1 MFLVMLSVLIVLHEY
16 GHFLVARRNGVRVNE
31 FSIGMGP
38 QLFGW
43 TSPSSG
49 TLYSLRALPIGG
61 YCAMQGEDNKTN
73 EAEQQRE
80 FRSSGA
86 LDDDNFQ
93 AKTPWQRLAIVLA
106 GPVANF
112 VLCYVHPV
120 RRRGCVRRC
129 ERRRAAGHR
138 HAGQGFARRRRRI
151 ALGRSHRR
159 DRRNAGRQ
167 RQNADRFDSRFA
179 RKELDV
185 SMCATASACD
195 VTSRREPCPVRS
207 ATKLGLHRLFAGSHV
222 RTRRLRRSLRRQR
235 RSVRQHRKQTLSS
248 IGLLVT
254 HFSKY
259 VGQTAG
265 PIGMGQAAATIQ
277 DWGWGP
283 YFNFAAMISFAL
295 GLFNLLPIP
304 ALDGGRAAF
313 IIAELLRGKPVDP
326 EKEAMVHFAG
336 FAVLIAL
343 MLRVAFLRHP
353 AHRQRKRSTIN
364 RGSSATQ
371 EQTDL
376 LAKQDRQVR
385 REERVDRRR
394 QSRRRPVDDHD
405 RYRRCR

>member
-1 MFLVMLSVLIVLHEY
+1 MLIAAITVAGIGKVFLFLIMLSVLITLHEY

-43 TSPSSG
+43 TSPKSG

-80 FRSSGA
+80 FRSSKE

-112 VLCYVHPV
+112 VLCYVILFVGAVSFGIASDGAQPV
-120 RRRGCVRRC
+120 IGMLVKDSPAD
-129 ERRRAAGHR
+129 AAGLRSGDRLIAIDGTPVASGKTLIDSIHGSLGKSLNISYAR
-138 HAGQGFARRRRRI
+138 DGADATVAVVPKPCPAPESPKWGCIGFSPVPTFARVGIGEAFVASGYQFVNI
-151 ALGRSHRR
+151 ANG
-159 DRRNAGRQ
+159 
-167 RQNADRFDSRFA
+167 
-179 RKELDV
+179 
-185 SMCATASACD
+185 
-195 VTSRREPCPVRS
+195 
-207 ATKLGLHRLFAGSHV
+207 
-222 RTRRLRRSLRRQR
+222 
-235 RSVRQHRKQTLSS
+235 TLNS
-248 IGLLVT
+248 IGMLVT

-259 VGQTAG
+259 IGQTAG

-283 YFNFAAMISFAL
+283 YFNLAAMISFAL

-343 MLRVAFLRHP
+343 MLARAFFDILRIT
-353 AHRQRKRSTIN
+353 SGN
-364 RGSSATQ
+364 GV
-371 EQTDL
+371 L
-376 LAKQDRQVR
+376 
-385 REERVDRRR
+385 
-394 QSRRRPVDDHD
+394 
-405 RYRRCR
+405 

>member
-1 MFLVMLSVLIVLHEY
+1 VLIAAITVAGIGKVFLFLFMLSVLITLHEY

-43 TSPSSG
+43 TSPKSG

-80 FRSSGA
+80 FRSSKE

-106 GPVANF
+106 GPFANF
-112 VLCYVHPV
+112 LLCYLLLFIGAVSFGIASDGAQPV
-120 RRRGCVRRC
+120 IGMLVKDSPADVAGLRSGDRLIAIDGTPVVSGKTLIDSIHGSLGKRLNVSYARDGVDATVAVVPKPCPAPESPKWGCIGFSPVPT
-129 ERRRAAGHR
+129 
-138 HAGQGFARRRRRI
+138 FARVGIGEAFVASGIQFVNI
-151 ALGRSHRR
+151 ANG
-159 DRRNAGRQ
+159 
-167 RQNADRFDSRFA
+167 
-179 RKELDV
+179 
-185 SMCATASACD
+185 
-195 VTSRREPCPVRS
+195 
-207 ATKLGLHRLFAGSHV
+207 
-222 RTRRLRRSLRRQR
+222 
-235 RSVRQHRKQTLSS
+235 TLNS
-248 IGLLVT
+248 IGMLVT

-259 VGQTAG
+259 IGQTAG

-283 YFNFAAMISFAL
+283 YFNLAAMISFAL

-343 MLRVAFLRHP
+343 MLARAFFDILRIT
-353 AHRQRKRSTIN
+353 SGN
-364 RGSSATQ
+364 GV
-371 EQTDL
+371 L
-376 LAKQDRQVR
+376 
-385 REERVDRRR
+385 
-394 QSRRRPVDDHD
+394 
-405 RYRRCR
+405 